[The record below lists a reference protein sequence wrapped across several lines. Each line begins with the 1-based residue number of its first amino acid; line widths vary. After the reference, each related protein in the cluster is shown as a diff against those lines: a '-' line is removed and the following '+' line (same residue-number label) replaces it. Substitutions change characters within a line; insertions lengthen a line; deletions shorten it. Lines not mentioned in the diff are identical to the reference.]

1 MDDLTDLKCPRC
13 KTPADESKD
22 IRFCAHCN
30 RPLPSEIQSAIKNR
44 EESAKAQIDKELEM
58 QINKI
63 ICTTA
68 PNLPGYQIKETLE
81 IVTSECVFG
90 MNMFRDI
97 FASLS
102 DVFGG
107 RSNASQK
114 ILRDARKICL
124 RELKKEAM
132 EIGADAIIAIK
143 LDYNEF
149 SGAGKSM
156 LFLVASGTAVK
167 IEPMTT
173 NEK

>member
-1 MDDLTDLKCPRC
+1 
-13 KTPADESKD
+13 
-22 IRFCAHCN
+22 
-30 RPLPSEIQSAIKNR
+30 
-44 EESAKAQIDKELEM
+44 
-58 QINKI
+58 
-63 ICTTA
+63 
-68 PNLPGYQIKETLE
+68 
-81 IVTSECVFG
+81 
-90 MNMFRDI
+90 MFRDI